1 MSFDVN
7 VINPFLTSAKDVIK
21 ITTGIELEIGK
32 PSLKD
37 LVFTDEYVRIMLGIT
52 GEMTGQIIIVITTD
66 GAKNIASKMM
76 MGMPVNELDEMA
88 ISAISELGNMIMGNA
103 STILEKNSI
112 KTDITPP
119 MVERGNSKIDMDK
132 FQSICVPLLYEN
144 TPFIEL
150 DIMVKK
156 VS

>member
-1 MSFDVN
+1 MMS
-7 VINPFLTSAKDVIK
+7 IW
-21 ITTGIELEIGK
+21 LE
-32 PSLKD
+32 
-37 LVFTDEYVRIMLGIT
+37 
-52 GEMTGQIIIVITTD
+52 
-66 GAKNIASKMM
+66 
-76 MGMPVNELDEMA
+76 
-88 ISAISELGNMIMGNA
+88 NMIMGNA